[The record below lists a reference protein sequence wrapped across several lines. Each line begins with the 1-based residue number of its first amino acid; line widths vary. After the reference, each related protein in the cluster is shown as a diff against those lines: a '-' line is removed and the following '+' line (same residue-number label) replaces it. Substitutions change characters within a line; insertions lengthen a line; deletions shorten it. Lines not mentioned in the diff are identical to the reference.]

1 MMLGTEDRRELLL
14 SAVKDLEAVRSAAET
29 AESRDDHSLDRHIV
43 RIVSRM
49 LGSVIDDMET
59 VAVTLE
65 DMGRRE

>member
-14 SAVKDLEAVRSAAET
+14 SAVKDLEAVRAAAEM

-49 LGSVIDDMET
+49 LGPVINDLEA
-59 VAVTLE
+59 VAGMQE
-65 DMGRRE
+65 NMGRRE

>member
-1 MMLGTEDRRELLL
+1 MMFGTEDRRELLL

-49 LGSVIDDMET
+49 LGPVINDLEA
-59 VAVTLE
+59 VAGMQE
-65 DMGRRE
+65 NMGRRE